1 MKPSVKHLDMRR
13 AMSLSVAVGLLMLLL
28 KFGAYALTG
37 STAIL
42 SDAAESIVHIFAVL
56 FAAYSLWLSLKPADE
71 QHPYGHAKI
80 SFFSAGLEGA
90 LILFAAVFIIFVA
103 AQDWLTGLS
112 VRNLDVGIIL
122 TAFAAAV
129 NAALGWYLIRVGKR
143 KKSLILEA
151 NGQHVLTDCWT
162 SAGVVVGLLLAHVTG
177 WLFLDPVCAILVALN
192 IIYSGFK
199 LVQRS
204 VVGLMDQ
211 ADPGVQH
218 RLIELLDRECR
229 QRGICHHLMRQRFN
243 GFSYDVDVH
252 LLFPDQMTIMEAHRL
267 ATEVERAIEAE
278 LDTSTHVT
286 THLEPMDD
294 HLNVHPDSIVQSPQQ
309 QGNLL

>member
-1 MKPSVKHLDMRR
+1 MKPSDEHRDLRR
-13 AMSLSVAVGLLMLLL
+13 AMSLSVAVGLLLLVL
-28 KFGAYALTG
+28 KFSAYAMTG

-42 SDAAESIVHIFAVL
+42 SDAAESVVHIFAVL
-56 FAAYSLWLSLKPADE
+56 FAAYSLWLTLKPADE

-90 LILFAAVFIIFVA
+90 LILFAALLIIVIA
-103 AQDWLTGLS
+103 VQDWMAGLS
-112 VRNLDVGIIL
+112 VRNLDTGIAL
-122 TAFAAAV
+122 TALAAV
-129 NAALGWYLIRVGKR
+129 INAALGWHLIRVGKR
-143 KKSLILEA
+143 KKSLVLEA

-162 SAGVVVGLLLAHVTG
+162 SGGVVVGLLLAHFTG

-192 IIYSGFK
+192 IIFSGFH

-204 VVGLMDQ
+204 VFGLMDQ
-211 ADPGVQH
+211 ADPEVQQ
-218 RLIELLDRECR
+218 RLIERLDRECR
-229 QRGICHHLMRQRFN
+229 VRGISHHLMRQRFN

-252 LLFPDQMTIMEAHRL
+252 LMFPDSMTIMEAHRL

-278 LDTSTHVT
+278 LNTATHVT

-294 HLNVHPDSIVQSPQQ
+294 HLNIHPESDVQPATLE
-309 QGNLL
+309 GTPR

>member
-1 MKPSVKHLDMRR
+1 
-13 AMSLSVAVGLLMLLL
+13 MSLSVAVGLLLLLL
-28 KFGAYALTG
+28 KFSAYAMTG

-42 SDAAESIVHIFAVL
+42 SDAAESVVHIFAVL

-90 LILFAAVFIIFVA
+90 LILFAALLIIAIAV
-103 AQDWLTGLS
+103 QDWVSGLA
-112 VRNLDVGIIL
+112 VRNLDTGIIL
-122 TAFAAAV
+122 TALAAGI
-129 NAALGWYLIRVGKR
+129 NGTLGWHLIRVGRR

-162 SAGVVVGLLLAHVTG
+162 SGGVVVGLLLAHFTG
-177 WLFLDPVCAILVALN
+177 WLFLDPICAILVALN
-192 IIYSGFK
+192 IIFSGFR

-204 VVGLMDQ
+204 VFGLMDQ
-211 ADPGVQH
+211 ADPEVQQRLLH
-218 RLIELLDRECR
+218 RLDRECR
-229 QRGICHHLMRQRFN
+229 SRGISHHLMRQRFN

-252 LLFPDQMTIMEAHRL
+252 LLFPDSMTIMEAHRL

-278 LDTSTHVT
+278 LNTSTHVT
-286 THLEPMDD
+286 THLEPMED
-294 HLNVHPDSIVQSPQQ
+294 HLNIHPESDVQPPTTE
-309 QGNLL
+309 GTP